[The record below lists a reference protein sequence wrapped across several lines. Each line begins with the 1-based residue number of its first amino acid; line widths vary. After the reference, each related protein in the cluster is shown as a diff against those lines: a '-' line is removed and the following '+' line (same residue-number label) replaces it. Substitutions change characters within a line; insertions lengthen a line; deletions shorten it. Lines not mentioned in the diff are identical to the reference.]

1 MSDVHVPQ
9 VVTFRLGEDLF
20 AADIY
25 CVERV
30 LRYQKPTPVPNVPD
44 WVEGVIEYQERIVPV
59 VDLRERFGLERRAP
73 RPETRIIVFALDS
86 DWVAARVDSVLEVV
100 SLASQQLAPPPPLF
114 RGLAAEY
121 LQGILRVDDRLIVFL
136 NVPRLLSSTDR
147 LMLRE
152 AAEALVDA

>member
-1 MSDVHVPQ
+1 MRDTIVPQ

-30 LRYQKPTPVPNVPD
+30 LRYQKPTTVPNVPE
-44 WVEGVIEYQERIVPV
+44 WVEGVIEYQNRVVPV
-59 VDLRERFGLERRAP
+59 VDLRERFGLERCAA
-73 RPETRIIVFALDS
+73 RPETRIIIFAIDQ

-100 SLASQQLAPPPPLF
+100 SLGSQQLAPPPPLF

-121 LQGILRVDDRLIVFL
+121 LRGILRMEERLIVFL
-136 NVPRLLSSTDR
+136 DVPRLLSSTDR

-152 AAEALVDA
+152 ATEALVDV